1 MYSMER
7 REVLN
12 NEFMAANRKWEREHT
27 EIAQWA
33 EAWKNTKNELSLVSI
48 TLSVLETREQI
59 HFNKKEIN
67 SIAQF

>member
-12 NEFMAANRKWEREHT
+12 NKFMAANRKWEREHT

-33 EAWKNTKNELSLVSI
+33 EAWKNTKNELSLGSI
-48 TLSVLETREQI
+48 TLSV
-59 HFNKKEIN
+59 
-67 SIAQF
+67 